1 MRPLAIKFF
10 ILAVSAFMATACS
23 STKTKLSREV
33 PLYRPGSQSLHDTIA
48 KLDSVFFHAY
58 NTCDLDKQTLF
69 YSDSLEFYHDK
80 AGLSTSKTE
89 MLEATKNNVC
99 GKVTRELVEGS
110 IEVYP
115 IKDFGAVEIGY
126 HRFYNKND
134 KPGTPSE
141 PGKFIIIW
149 KQTGDRWQISRVVS
163 LH

>member
-1 MRPLAIKFF
+1 MRHFATKSF
-10 ILAVSAFMATACS
+10 ILAVSALMIMACS
-23 STKTKLSREV
+23 STKDRMSKGV
-33 PLYRPGSQSLHDTIA
+33 NNYQQGLYDTII

-80 AGLSTSKTE
+80 TGLSTSKSDI
-89 MLEATKNNVC
+89 LEATKTNVC

-115 IKDFGAVEIGY
+115 IEGFGAVEIGL
-126 HRFYNKND
+126 HRFHNKTE
-134 KPGTPSE
+134 KPGTTSN

-149 KQTGDRWQISRVVS
+149 KQTGDTWQISRVVS